1 MSNAPSDMYCAL
13 GKNDQKIYV
22 VPSTNMVVV
31 RQGNTAGGF
40 NLAASAFDNVLW
52 DYINKLDC
60 SVTNIYEN
68 TPLHYKLYPNPVTDV
83 LSIENASLNISKI
96 RVYDILGNIIYEDSQ
111 SIKTPS
117 IHLDFSLFSKALY
130 FVEIE
135 DTNKTCVR
143 YKIMKS

>member
-1 MSNAPSDMYCAL
+1 MYCAL

-60 SVTNIYEN
+60 SVTTISEN
-68 TPLHYKLYPNPVTDV
+68 ENQFQAIYPNPVTT
-83 LSIENASLNISKI
+83 ILNIDNINQNIYKVD
-96 RVYDILGNIIYEDSQ
+96 VYDIYGRLIYSSTKNE
-111 SIKTPS
+111 SIVS
-117 IHLDFSLFSKALY
+117 IDFKSFTKGVYVVQLQNN
-130 FVEIE
+130 
-135 DTNKTCVR
+135 NKEVVR
-143 YKIMKS
+143 RKVVKE